1 MLEVVF
7 DKNITAGL
15 RMAKDSRPGDKRFS
29 ICAGVYP
36 QGAPPEL
43 REPPRQ
49 ETWVGTG
56 KELGGS
62 SADVA
67 PLFLA
72 LDIGDLS
79 GVDVGDWDKRRN
91 ILRELAGQP
100 PAGWEAAHEKCL
112 AEDWDT
118 SMETLRR
125 LRNAGTEPVRV
136 WAAAWCPDDVCGVYF
151 VCSLLRDTETPIFVV
166 WAPRVGMAWGKKE
179 QTELR
184 GTGELAPETL
194 GALAAES
201 VLLEPALRQDYG
213 DRWRELV
220 LENAPL
226 RAVVNGHLSSVPED
240 FYDFALRAALPEGP
254 VKMGKV
260 LVDALTALPGVG
272 DGWLYRR
279 IQAML
284 AAGEVREAAPGDGEH
299 PYSAML
305 QRVKQEAKIGN

>member
-7 DKNITAGL
+7 DKNIAAGL

-36 QGAPPEL
+36 RGTPPEL
-43 REPPRQ
+43 REPSRQ
-49 ETWVGTG
+49 ETWVWAG

-79 GVDVGDWDKRRN
+79 GLETGDWDKRRD

-112 AEDWDT
+112 AEDWDA

-125 LRNAGTEPVRV
+125 LRSAGTEPVRV
-136 WAAAWCPDDVCGVYF
+136 WAAPWCPDDVCSVYF
-151 VCSLLRDTETPIFVV
+151 VCSLLRDTETPISVV
-166 WAPRVGMAWGKKE
+166 WAPHIGMVWGKKKRK
-179 QTELR
+179 ELR
-184 GTGELAPETL
+184 GMGEIAPEAL
-194 GALAAES
+194 GALASES
-201 VLLEPALRQDYG
+201 VLLEPALRQDYA
-213 DRWRELV
+213 DRWRELAA
-220 LENAPL
+220 ENAPL
-226 RAVVNGHLSSVPED
+226 RAVVNGRLSSVPED
-240 FYDFALRAALPEGP
+240 FYDFALRAALPEKP

-260 LVDALTALPGVG
+260 LADALTVRPGVG
-272 DGWLYRR
+272 DGWLHRR
-279 IQAML
+279 LLAMME
-284 AAGEVREAAPGDGEH
+284 AGEVREAVPGNGEH
-299 PYSAML
+299 PYSAII
-305 QRVKQEAKIGN
+305 QRVE